1 MYFLFWL
8 VQVARQQILLSFS
21 TLETRKKDFQDLHK
35 LNVEI
40 VVSLTVAFILRLRL
54 TAPKTTVAE
63 E

>member
-1 MYFLFWL
+1 MYFLYWL

-40 VVSLTVAFILRLRL
+40 VVSLTVAFILCLRL